1 MPNIQIDPSK
11 SGLENLLAMVDAFNT
26 NGPATPDEVSVSNLQ
41 AITPNG
47 VLNTSVTLTGTNT
60 GATHYTGSVTVEYGR
75 LVLADEATNPSTPVE
90 IPNGTT
96 DPVVI
101 LGLVATHYGFV
112 LADISWQAN
121 PTVPGAFPADT
132 SETVQCSGS
141 LVYQDGTASVNL
153 HWD

>member
-1 MPNIQIDPSK
+1 MSNIQIDPSK

-26 NGPATPDEVSVSNLQ
+26 NGPTSPDEVTVSNLQ

-47 VLNTSVTLTGTNT
+47 ALNTSVTLSGTDS
-60 GATHYTGSVTVEYGR
+60 GSTHFTGSVTVEYGR
-75 LVLADEATNPSTPVE
+75 LALADEAANPSTPVT

-96 DPVVI
+96 DAATI

-112 LADISWQAN
+112 LADISWQAA
-121 PTVPGAFPADT
+121 PTVPGSFPADT
-132 SETVQCSGS
+132 TETVQCAGS
-141 LVYQDGTASVNL
+141 LVYQDGTATVNL